1 MITRDVLFIVKYWIV
16 MVVMR
21 VLLCAEISG
30 IMAGDH
36 GLVHVVDSKRVWD
49 SKIQESKLAGKIVS
63 VYVRFFVKDFSFSL
77 HMCEALPP

>member
-36 GLVHVVDSKRVWD
+36 GLVHVVDSKKVWD

-63 VYVRFFVKDFSFSL
+63 VYVLLCEGVFFLSAHV
-77 HMCEALPP
+77 